1 MSPVKKFQ
9 QILITF
15 LLLIASFYVGNY
27 YGQQGYEVQLKKSV
41 PLVSIKN
48 KDTYSKEVD
57 FALFWEVW
65 EQLRAR
71 HLERPF
77 DPQKLLYGAITGLV
91 NSTGDP
97 YSSFL
102 DPEQNSVVT
111 SAINGE
117 YQGIGA
123 ELGVRDNQI
132 MVVAPLD
139 GSPAKSA
146 GIMAGDKI
154 LQINGETSF
163 GLSLTEAVSKIRGDV
178 GTTVTLTIQRGAS
191 EPFDV
196 QIIRGN
202 ITISSVTWE
211 DKGNGVAYVR
221 ISRFGGETNKEWNTV
236 VSEINLKM
244 NNLDSLVLDLRG
256 NPGGYMDSAIHI
268 ASEFLKNGTVVMYQ
282 EDALGESFE
291 YKDERLGSFERLPKI
306 FVLIDGGSASA
317 SEILAAA
324 LKENLGDLVTLVGDK
339 SFGKGTIQDARDFKD
354 GSGLHLTVAKWLTPK
369 KNWVHEVGI
378 EPDVKVEFTAED
390 FEQGRDPQLDKVLEL
405 ARRM

>member
-178 GTTVTLTIQRGAS
+178 GTTVTLTIQRGAP